1 MPGYLFERI
10 QPSGLSGGN
19 ESGFT
24 MAKEKTARNGTIAYS
39 DSHISNRRIR
49 MRRSERV
56 VLECNCGER
65 LILISPVAVRR
76 SAERVLLECSCG
88 ERFTLAGYV
97 AVREPEEVVAHGG
110 YWETRSPGEERRYS
124 WLEDCRERLEGKE
137 AREEYYARLEWVDLR
152 KSAPSPERHE

>member
-24 MAKEKTARNGTIAYS
+24 MTKEKTAGDGTIVHG
-39 DSHISNRRIR
+39 DSRISNRRIR
-49 MRRSERV
+49 IRRSERV

-65 LILISPVAVRR
+65 LILISPVAVRH
-76 SAERVLLECSCG
+76 SERVLLECSCG
-88 ERFTLAGYV
+88 ERFTLTGCV
-97 AVREPEEVVAHGG
+97 TVREPEEVVAHGG
-110 YWETRSPGEERRYS
+110 YWEARSPGEERRYS

-152 KSAPSPERHE
+152 KNAPSPERHE